1 MGAVQT
7 MDDFTN
13 GIKRPV
19 IFVRNLNESQ
29 LIQLAKKAGK
39 HEHVFTYTGLRTITG
54 LRTMLTQ
61 IFAHTNGDLGIAE
74 SPVINEE
81 YEVLC
86 TSYDEFVSSWEQYK
100 LWTILQNT
108 Q

>member
-7 MDDFTN
+7 MDDATN

-19 IFVRNLNESQ
+19 IFVKNLNESQ

-39 HEHVFTYTGLRTITG
+39 HEHVFAYTGLH
-54 LRTMLTQ
+54 TMLTQ
-61 IFAHTNGDLGIAE
+61 IFTYTNGDLGIAE